1 MLKNPERACDPL
13 DRSSGSCRILKNPQ
27 VRGIQQGS
35 SRGVAGGLVA
45 GASNRGVVA
54 GASNRASNRGL
65 YGRPKC
71 KRGDGLC
78 GPVALNA
85 NSGPESGVGCSKCKR
100 GAGFW
105 VRLL

>member
-1 MLKNPERACDPL
+1 MIHWTGALGAAESL
-13 DRSSGSCRILKNPQ
+13 RILRCVGSN
-27 VRGIQQGS
+27 RGS

-85 NSGPESGVGCSKCKR
+85 NSGPDG
-100 GAGFW
+100 GAW
-105 VRLL
+105 LL